1 MTTPTNNRDRANSD
15 ENEKHSQHTDDSLQ
29 TATDPNSQPTHPE
42 KLTRLN
48 TDNHLHI
55 PQETHGGPMSP
66 QDSREQASRLN
77 DDLELL
83 RAERLISNQE
93 HEMSQ
98 QRSRQGRTREM
109 EPEDVFATNGP
120 NPADAAKPPPEK
132 KAGAFAF
139 ALWKWLRKFPRVFR
153 YFVYLIPGA
162 ALLLIPVLIGHFAV
176 DAESATVGGAYGV
189 YLTWFGIWLEVV
201 WCSLWATRMVTSF
214 MPLTFGGIAIVMGS
228 SNHKKWR
235 DIGQGLEL
243 HTALF
248 MWMLAILCSYSP
260 ILEDHRVLPDG
271 FNPDTDT
278 KPDLKWVDIV
288 QKVIIAFLVL
298 AALNWVEK
306 ICIQWIAT
314 SFHQRTYVQRIETNK
329 SDIDHLV
336 HLYEHSKMRIN
347 REDSIW
353 LTTENGNRSGAR
365 TPMGVVGKNVRTAF
379 NKAGG
384 VAARVGNDFIGRK
397 VAFNHARKITY
408 EMLRNTG
415 SAHSLARLI
424 FRSLAKDGQETIYLE
439 DMQSAF
445 KTSEEAEH
453 AFSIFDKDLNGDIS
467 MEEMELTCNEIHLER
482 KAIAASLKD
491 LDSVIKKLDKVFLV
505 IIVIIA
511 IIVFISILS
520 GSAAAGLASAGS
532 SFLGLA
538 WLLQASAQEFLQSI
552 IFVFVKHPFD
562 VGDRVT
568 VYGNTGTTGTGDDYY
583 VTEISLLYTE
593 FKKMEGH
600 IVQAPNSV
608 LNTLFILNQRRSAG
622 LADPIELKLGF
633 GTDPELIEELKS
645 RMLNFCLEHK
655 RDYQPRII
663 TEVRTLNEVQSFTMN
678 LIFFHKSNFQNELL
692 RLQRHNK
699 FAAQLMAEV
708 RAVGLQ
714 GPWQV
719 QPGGSRNTPFY
730 WAGGAPPSYDSSKN
744 GGPSGI
750 EPATPG
756 GDTHSIH
763 STTQPTTAGTAVATR
778 ARADSRTGMTPFI
791 DNNWS
796 DFQDVF
802 EARREVHQPHV
813 ARLQSIRERTDLERP
828 ESATS
833 GAAASRASH
842 DSGSQRRR
850 FFGRPRSSSRAKT
863 GDIV

>member
-1 MTTPTNNRDRANSD
+1 MPNRERADSD
-15 ENEKHSQHTDDSLQ
+15 ENEKHSAHTADTVQ
-29 TATDPNSQPTHPE
+29 TATDPNSQAPQIE
-42 KLTRLN
+42 KIARLN
-48 TDNHLHI
+48 TDHDQTLHLPDDGR
-55 PQETHGGPMSP
+55 PQTMSP
-66 QDSREQASRLN
+66 SGTREQASRLN

-93 HEMSQ
+93 NDAAT
-98 QRSRQGRTREM
+98 RSHRGRTHKA
-109 EPEDVFATNGP
+109 EPEDVFAGNP
-120 NPADAAKPPPEK
+120 NPPVEKPPPEK

-139 ALWKWLRKFPRVFR
+139 AVWKWLRKFPRCFR
-153 YFVYLIPGA
+153 YTVYMIPGA
-162 ALLLIPVLIGHFAV
+162 ALLLIPVMIGHYAV
-176 DAESATVGGAYGV
+176 DRKSATVGGPTGV
-189 YLTWFGIWLEVV
+189 QLAWFGIWLEVV
-201 WCSLWATRMVTSF
+201 WCSLWTSRMITSF
-214 MPLTFGGIAIVMGS
+214 IPLIFGGIAIVMGS
-228 SNHKKWR
+228 SNHKKWK
-235 DIGQGLEL
+235 DVGQGLEL

-248 MWMLAILCSYSP
+248 MWMLAVLISFDP
-260 ILEDHRVLPDG
+260 IIEDHRVIPDSMRDVEDPEDLP
-271 FNPDTDT
+271 TLQWT
-278 KPDLKWVDIV
+278 DIV
-288 QKVIIAFLVL
+288 RKVIIALLVL

-336 HLYEHSKMRIN
+336 HLYEHSKMRIA

-353 LTTENGNRSGAR
+353 HTTEGGGPSGAR
-365 TPMGVVGKNVRTAF
+365 TPMGVVGKNVRYAF
-379 NKAGG
+379 NKAGA
-384 VAARVGNDFIGRK
+384 VANRVGNDFIGRK
-397 VAFNHARKITY
+397 VAFNHARKIVY

-415 SAHSLARLI
+415 SAHALARLI
-424 FRSLAKDGQETIYLE
+424 FRSLVRPDSDTIYLE
-439 DMQSAF
+439 DMQVAF
-445 KTSEEAEH
+445 KTQEEAEH
-453 AFSIFDKDLNGDIS
+453 AFGIFDKDLNGDIS
-467 MEEMELTCNEIHLER
+467 MEEMEGTCNEIHLER

-491 LDSVIKKLDKVFLV
+491 LDSVIKKLDKVFLFM
-505 IIVIIA
+505 IVIIA

-538 WLLQASAQEFLQSI
+538 WMLQATAQEFLQSI

-568 VYGNTGTTGTGDDYY
+568 VYGNTGTLGTGDDYY

-633 GTDPELIEELKS
+633 CTNPDLIEELKS
-645 RMLNFCLEHK
+645 RMLNFCLDNK

-699 FAAQLMAEV
+699 FAAQLMAEI
-708 RAVGLQ
+708 RDLGMQ

-719 QPGGSRNTPFY
+719 QPGGSRENPLY
-730 WAGGAPPSYDSSKN
+730 WTGGAPPPSYNSSN
-744 GGPSGI
+744 AGPGGAP
-750 EPATPG
+750 PATPDGAQSQTSNFPSSTG
-756 GDTHSIH
+756 G
-763 STTQPTTAGTAVATR
+763 AVATR
-778 ARADSRTGMTPFI
+778 ARADSRGVVPFV
-791 DNNWS
+791 DDRWS

-802 EARREVHQPHV
+802 ESRREGHQPQIS
-813 ARLQSIRERTDLERP
+813 RLQSIRERTDLEP
-828 ESATS
+828 MESTS
-833 GAAASRASH
+833 SAVANPRQSQ
-842 DSGSQRRR
+842 DSASQRRK
-850 FFGRPRSSSRAKT
+850 FWGRPRSSSRARSN
-863 GDIV
+863 DIV

>member
-1 MTTPTNNRDRANSD
+1 MTTPTKRVRSNSD
-15 ENEKHSQHTDDSLQ
+15 ENEKRSFHTDDSLQ
-29 TATDPNSQPTHPE
+29 TATDPSSVPPQQE
-42 KLTRLN
+42 KMARIDTENLLSPPDDAHR
-48 TDNHLHI
+48 
-55 PQETHGGPMSP
+55 PMSP

-77 DDLELL
+77 DDLEVL
-83 RAERLISNQE
+83 RAERLVSNQE
-93 HEMSQ
+93 HELSQ
-98 QRSRQGRTREM
+98 QRSRQGRTRER
-109 EPEDVFATNGP
+109 EPEDVFATNP
-120 NPADAAKPPPEK
+120 TAADAAKSPPEK

-139 ALWKWLRKFPRVFR
+139 AIWKWLRKFPRFIR
-153 YFVYLIPGA
+153 YAVYMIPGG
-162 ALLLIPVLIGHFAV
+162 ALLLIPVLLGHFAV
-176 DAESATVGGAYGV
+176 VPENASVGSPNGV

-201 WCSLWATRMVTSF
+201 WCSLWASRMITSF
-214 MPLTFGGIAIVMGS
+214 MPLIFGGIAIVMGS
-228 SNHKKWR
+228 SNHKKWK

-248 MWMLAILCSYSP
+248 MWMLGILISYSP
-260 ILEDHRVLPDG
+260 ILNGHRVLPDN
-271 FNPDTDT
+271 FNEDEDELP
-278 KPDLKWVDIV
+278 PVQWINVV
-288 QKVIIAFLVL
+288 QKVIIAFFVL

-314 SFHQRTYVQRIETNK
+314 SFHQRTYAQRIETNK

-336 HLYEHSKMRIN
+336 HLYEHSKTRIH

-353 LTTENGNRSGAR
+353 LTTENANRSGAR
-365 TPMGVVGKNVRTAF
+365 TPMGVVGKNVRSAF

-415 SAHSLARLI
+415 SAHALARLI
-424 FRSLAKDGQETIYLE
+424 FRSLVKDGQDTIFLE
-439 DMQSAF
+439 DMQVAF
-445 KTSEEAEH
+445 QTPEEAEH

-491 LDSVIKKLDKVFLV
+491 LDSVIKKLDKVFLF

-511 IIVFISILS
+511 VIVFISILS

-538 WLLQASAQEFLQSI
+538 WMLQATAQEFLQSI

-568 VYGNTGTTGTGDDYY
+568 VYGNTGTLGTGDDYY

-645 RMLNFCLEHK
+645 RMLNFCLENK

-708 RAVGLQ
+708 RSIGLQ

-730 WAGGAPPSYDSSKN
+730 WAGGAPPSYDSSKS
-744 GGPSGI
+744 GSGPSGNDS
-750 EPATPG
+750 ATPV
-756 GDTHSIH
+756 DTHSDQ
-763 STTQPTTAGTAVATR
+763 TNTQSNVGISAVATR
-778 ARADSRTGMTPFI
+778 ARADSRTGVVPFI
-791 DNNWS
+791 DDNWS

-802 EARREVHQPHV
+802 EARREVNQPHV
-813 ARLQSIRERTDLERP
+813 ARLQSIRERSDLERP
-828 ESATS
+828 DSSTSAI
-833 GAAASRASH
+833 APSRQSH
-842 DSGSQRRR
+842 ESGSQRRR
-850 FFGRPRSSSRAKT
+850 FFGRPRSSSRTKNS
-863 GDIV
+863 DIV

>member
-1 MTTPTNNRDRANSD
+1 MTTPTNRDRSNSD
-15 ENEKHSQHTDDSLQ
+15 ENEKRSSHTDDSLQ
-29 TATDPNSQPTHPE
+29 TATDPSSVPPQQE
-42 KLTRLN
+42 KMTRLN
-48 TDNHLHI
+48 TDNLL
-55 PQETHGGPMSP
+55 PLPTDAHGPGPISP

-83 RAERLISNQE
+83 RAERFVSNQE
-93 HEMSQ
+93 HELSQ
-98 QRSRQGRTREM
+98 QRSRQGRTREP
-109 EPEDVFATNGP
+109 EPEDVFATNP
-120 NPADAAKPPPEK
+120 TAVEAVKPPPEK

-153 YFVYLIPGA
+153 YSVYMIPGA
-162 ALLLIPVLIGHFAV
+162 ALLLIPVLLGHFAV
-176 DAESATVGGAYGV
+176 VPESSAVGGANGV

-201 WCSLWATRMVTSF
+201 WCSLWGSRMITSF
-214 MPLTFGGIAIVMGS
+214 MPLIFGGIAIVMGS
-228 SNHKKWR
+228 SNHKKWK

-248 MWMLAILCSYSP
+248 MWMLAVLCSYSP
-260 ILEDHRVLPDG
+260 ILNGHRVLPDN
-271 FNPDTDT
+271 FNEDED
-278 KPDLKWVDIV
+278 DLPHVQWIDVV
-288 QKVIIAFLVL
+288 QKIIIAFFVL

-365 TPMGVVGKNVRTAF
+365 TPMGVMGKNVRSVF

-408 EMLRNTG
+408 EMLRNTA

-424 FRSLAKDGQETIYLE
+424 FRSLAKEGQETIFLE
-439 DMQSAF
+439 DMQVAF
-445 KTSEEAEH
+445 KTAEEAEH

-467 MEEMELTCNEIHLER
+467 MQEMEGTCNEIHLER

-491 LDSVIKKLDKVFLV
+491 LDSVIKKLDKVFLF

-511 IIVFISILS
+511 IIVFISIIS

-538 WLLQASAQEFLQSI
+538 WMLQATAQEFLQSI

-568 VYGNTGTTGTGDDYY
+568 VYGNTGTLGTGDDYY

-633 GTDPELIEELKS
+633 GTDPELIDELKS
-645 RMLNFCLEHK
+645 RMLNFCLENK

-663 TEVRTLNEVQSFTMN
+663 SEVKTLNEVQSFTMN

-708 RAVGLQ
+708 RSVGLQ

-719 QPGGSRNTPFY
+719 QPGGSRDTPFY
-730 WAGGAPPSYDSSKN
+730 WAGGAPPSYDSSKP
-744 GGPSGI
+744 GPSGN
-750 EPATPG
+750 EPSTPATV
-756 GDTHSIH
+756 GDAQSHHSLAH
-763 STTQPTTAGTAVATR
+763 STSVGPAVVTR
-778 ARADSRTGMTPFI
+778 SRADSRTGVVPFI
-791 DNNWS
+791 DDNWS

-813 ARLQSIRERTDLERP
+813 SRLQSIRERSDLERP
-828 ESATS
+828 QSSTS
-833 GAAASRASH
+833 GAAASRQSH
-842 DSGSQRRR
+842 ESGSQRRR
-850 FFGRPRSSSRAKT
+850 FFGRPRSSSRTKT
-863 GDIV
+863 SDIV

>member
-1 MTTPTNNRDRANSD
+1 MSNRDRANSD
-15 ENEKHSQHTDDSLQ
+15 ENEKHSSHTSDSLQ
-29 TATDPNSQPTHPE
+29 TATDPNSQAPQAE
-42 KLTRLN
+42 KITRLN
-48 TDNHLHI
+48 TDHLL
-55 PQETHGGPMSP
+55 PPGDDRATLSP
-66 QDSREQASRLN
+66 ADTREQASRLN

-83 RAERLISNQE
+83 RAERFVSNQE
-93 HEMSQ
+93 HELSQ
-98 QRSRQGRTREM
+98 SRSHKGRTREM
-109 EPEDVFATNGP
+109 EPEDVFAGQP
-120 NPADAAKPPPEK
+120 SAEPPKPPPEK
-132 KAGAFAF
+132 KAGAIAF
-139 ALWKWLRKFPRVFR
+139 AAWKWLRKFPRVFR
-153 YFVYLIPGA
+153 YSLYMLPGA

-176 DAESATVGGAYGV
+176 DPESSTVGGAYGV

-201 WCSLWATRMVTSF
+201 WCSLWGSRMITSF
-214 MPLTFGGIAIVMGS
+214 MPLIFGGLAILLGS
-228 SNHKKWR
+228 SNHKKWK

-248 MWMLAILCSYSP
+248 IWMLAVICSFSP
-260 ILEDHRVLPDG
+260 IINGHRVLPDN
-271 FNPDTDT
+271 FNEDD
-278 KPDLKWVDIV
+278 DLPFVRWIDIV
-288 QKVIIAFLVL
+288 FKIIIAVFVL

-314 SFHQRTYVQRIETNK
+314 SFHQRTYAQRILTNK

-353 LTTENGNRSGAR
+353 QTTENGNNSGAR
-365 TPMGVVGKNVRTAF
+365 TPMGMVGKNVRSVF

-397 VAFNHARKITY
+397 ITFNHARKITY
-408 EMLRNTG
+408 EMMRNTA

-424 FRSLAKDGQETIYLE
+424 FRSLVREDRDTIFLE
-439 DMQSAF
+439 DMQVAF
-445 KTSEEAEH
+445 KTEEEAEH

-491 LDSVIKKLDKVFLV
+491 LDSVIKKLDKVFLF

-511 IIVFISILS
+511 IIVFISIIS

-538 WLLQASAQEFLQSI
+538 WMLQATAQEFLQSI

-568 VYGNTGTTGTGDDYY
+568 VYGNTGTLGTGDDYY
-583 VTEISLLYTE
+583 VTEVSLLYTE

-622 LADPIELKLGF
+622 LADPISLKLGF
-633 GTDPELIEELKS
+633 GTDPALIDELKS
-645 RMLNFCLEHK
+645 RMLNFCLDNK
-655 RDYQPRII
+655 RDYQPRVI
-663 TEVRTLNEVQSFTMN
+663 TEVQTLNEVQSFTMN
-678 LIFFHKSNFQNELL
+678 FIFFHKSNFQNELL

-699 FAAQLMAEV
+699 FAAQLMAEI
-708 RAVGLQ
+708 RDLGLQ

-719 QPGGSRNTPFY
+719 QPGGSRDYPFY
-730 WAGGAPPSYDSSKN
+730 WAGGAPPPSYDSTSKS
-744 GGPSGI
+744 GGPSGSNNAAPPTPSDAQSHHSNSMSNSAG
-750 EPATPG
+750 PA
-756 GDTHSIH
+756 
-763 STTQPTTAGTAVATR
+763 VLTR
-778 ARADSRTGMTPFI
+778 SRADSRTGVVPFV
-791 DNNWS
+791 DDNWS

-802 EARREVHQPHV
+802 EARREVHQPHIS
-813 ARLQSIRERTDLERP
+813 RLQSIRERADLEPP
-828 ESATS
+828 ESTSS
-833 GAAASRASH
+833 GAALPPGSRQSH

-850 FFGRPRSSSRAKT
+850 FFGRPRSSSKART

>member
-1 MTTPTNNRDRANSD
+1 MPNRDRADSD
-15 ENEKHSQHTDDSLQ
+15 ENEKHSSHSDDSVQ
-29 TATDPNSQPTHPE
+29 TAMDPNSHAPQAE
-42 KLTRLN
+42 KMTRIT
-48 TDNHLHI
+48 TDNLL
-55 PQETHGGPMSP
+55 PVPNDDRATLSP
-66 QDSREQASRLN
+66 TDTREQASRLN

-83 RAERLISNQE
+83 RAERFVSNQE
-93 HEMSQ
+93 HELSQ
-98 QRSRQGRTREM
+98 TRSHKGRAHEP
-109 EPEDVFATNGP
+109 EPEDVFAGNP
-120 NPADAAKPPPEK
+120 NAVEPPKPPPEK

-139 ALWKWLRKFPRVFR
+139 AIWKWLRKFPRVFR
-153 YFVYLIPGA
+153 YSVYMIPGA
-162 ALLLIPVLIGHFAV
+162 ALLLIPVLIGHFAI
-176 DAESATVGGAYGV
+176 DPKRSPVGGPTGV
-189 YLTWFGIWLEVV
+189 YLTWFGIWLEVI
-201 WCSLWATRMVTSF
+201 WCSLWGSRMITSF
-214 MPLTFGGIAIVMGS
+214 MPLIFGGIGIVMGS
-228 SNHKKWR
+228 SNHKKWK

-248 MWMLAILCSYSP
+248 MWMLAALCSYSP
-260 ILEDHRVLPDG
+260 IINDHRVLPDN
-271 FNPDTDT
+271 FNEDEDTLPT
-278 KPDLKWVDIV
+278 ISWINIV
-288 QKVIIAFLVL
+288 QKVIIAFFVL

-314 SFHQRTYVQRIETNK
+314 SFHQRTYAQRIETNK

-336 HLYEHSKMRIN
+336 HLFEHSKMRIN

-353 LTTENGNRSGAR
+353 LTTGNGNGSGSK
-365 TPMGVVGKNVRTAF
+365 TPMGVVGKNVRNVF

-424 FRSLAKDGQETIYLE
+424 FRSLVREGRDTIYLE
-439 DMQSAF
+439 DMQVAF
-445 KTSEEAEH
+445 KTAEEAEH

-467 MEEMELTCNEIHLER
+467 MEEMEGTCNEIHLER

-491 LDSVIKKLDKVFLV
+491 LDSVIKKLDKVFLF

-511 IIVFISILS
+511 IIVFISIIS

-538 WLLQASAQEFLQSI
+538 WMLQATAQEFLQSI

-568 VYGNTGTTGTGDDYY
+568 VYGNTGTMGTGDDYY

-622 LADPIELKLGF
+622 LADPVELKLGF
-633 GTDPELIEELKS
+633 GTDPALIDELKS

-663 TEVRTLNEVQSFTMN
+663 TEVKTLNEVQSFTMN

-699 FAAQLMAEV
+699 FAAQLMAEI
-708 RAVGLQ
+708 RDLRMQ

-719 QPGGSRNTPFY
+719 QPGGSRDFPLY
-730 WAGGAPPSYDSSKN
+730 WAGGAPPPSYDSSGAK
-744 GGPSGI
+744 GVGPSSSNI
-750 EPATPG
+750 ALASPTSEAVQSPDSA
-756 GDTHSIH
+756 
-763 STTQPTTAGTAVATR
+763 TTAGPAVVTR
-778 ARADSRTGMTPFI
+778 SRADSRTGMVPFI
-791 DNNWS
+791 DDNWS

-813 ARLQSIRERTDLERP
+813 SRLQSIRERSDLERP
-828 ESATS
+828 ESSTS
-833 GAAASRASH
+833 GVAHSRHSQ
-842 DSGSQRRR
+842 DSASQRRR
-850 FFGRPRSSSRAKT
+850 FFGRPRSSSKVRT

>member
-1 MTTPTNNRDRANSD
+1 MTTPANRDRANSD
-15 ENEKHSQHTDDSLQ
+15 ENEKHSSHTDDSLQ
-29 TATDPNSQPTHPE
+29 TATDPSSVPPQQE
-42 KLTRLN
+42 KMTRIN
-48 TDNHLHI
+48 TDNLL
-55 PQETHGGPMSP
+55 PLPTDAHGPLSP
-66 QDSREQASRLN
+66 QDTREQASRLN

-83 RAERLISNQE
+83 RAERFVSNQE
-93 HEMSQ
+93 HELSQ
-98 QRSRQGRTREM
+98 QRSRQGRTREL
-109 EPEDVFATNGP
+109 EPEDVFATNP
-120 NPADAAKPPPEK
+120 TAAEVTKPPPEK

-139 ALWKWLRKFPRVFR
+139 AIWKWLRKFPRVFR
-153 YFVYLIPGA
+153 YSVYMIPGA

-176 DAESATVGGAYGV
+176 DPESSTVGGANGV
-189 YLTWFGIWLEVV
+189 YLTWFGIWLEVI
-201 WCSLWATRMVTSF
+201 WCSLWGSRMITSF
-214 MPLTFGGIAIVMGS
+214 MPLIFGGIAIVMGS
-228 SNHKKWR
+228 SNHKKWK

-248 MWMLAILCSYSP
+248 MWMLAVLCSYSP
-260 ILEDHRVLPDG
+260 ILNDHRVLPDN
-271 FNPDTDT
+271 FNEGED
-278 KPDLKWVDIV
+278 DLPFVRWIDIV
-288 QKVIIAFLVL
+288 QKVIIAFFVL
-298 AALNWVEK
+298 AALNWAEK

-314 SFHQRTYVQRIETNK
+314 SFHQRTYAQRIETNK

-365 TPMGVVGKNVRTAF
+365 TPMGVVGKNVRSAF

-415 SAHSLARLI
+415 SAHALARLI
-424 FRSLAKDGQETIYLE
+424 FRIFLTRISTA
-439 DMQSAF
+439 
-445 KTSEEAEH
+445 TSQW
-453 AFSIFDKDLNGDIS
+453 
-467 MEEMELTCNEIHLER
+467 R
-482 KAIAASLKD
+482 R
-491 LDSVIKKLDKVFLV
+491 
-505 IIVIIA
+505 
-511 IIVFISILS
+511 
-520 GSAAAGLASAGS
+520 
-532 SFLGLA
+532 
-538 WLLQASAQEFLQSI
+538 WRSI

-568 VYGNTGTTGTGDDYY
+568 VYGNTGTLGTGDDYY

-645 RMLNFCLEHK
+645 RMLNFCLENK

-663 TEVRTLNEVQSFTMN
+663 TEVKTLNEVQSFTMN

-708 RAVGLQ
+708 RSVGLQ

-719 QPGGSRNTPFY
+719 QPGGSRDTPFY
-730 WAGGAPPSYDSSKN
+730 WAGGAPPSYDSSSKA
-744 GGPSGI
+744 GPSGN
-750 EPATPG
+750 EPSTPATA
-756 GDTHSIH
+756 GDAQSNHSNTHS
-763 STTQPTTAGTAVATR
+763 TVGGPAVVTR
-778 ARADSRTGMTPFI
+778 TRTDSRTGMVPFI
-791 DNNWS
+791 DDNWS

-813 ARLQSIRERTDLERP
+813 ARLQSIRERSDLERP
-828 ESATS
+828 DSSTS
-833 GAAASRASH
+833 GVAASRHSQE
-842 DSGSQRRR
+842 SGSQRRR